1 MKSFS
6 VGFGIFMGIFP
17 VWGFQMLIAIAVSFI
32 FKLNKMLVIIAAN
45 ISIPPMIPIIIYLS
59 HLCGAIWMGKH
70 GQRITFDQELSL
82 DSVMNNLVQYI
93 VGAITLAVLA
103 GIVGGVIT
111 YIVLR
116 TFRRT
121 SPGR

>member
-1 MKSFS
+1 
-6 VGFGIFMGIFP
+6 MGIFP

-32 FKLNKMLVIIAAN
+32 FRLNKMLVIIAAN
-45 ISIPPMIPIIIYLS
+45 ISIPPMIPFIIYLS

-93 VGAITLAVLA
+93 VGAITLALLA

-111 YIVLR
+111 YIVLK

-121 SPGR
+121 TPGR